1 MAPTAP
7 PASLRIGK
15 TLFKWGTRTYVMG
28 VINAA
33 PDSFSGDGL
42 LDAALA
48 AERVCVM
55 VEAGAELIDVGAE
68 SMRPDAG
75 TVDAGEEWAR
85 LGPALS
91 AVRDAVDVP
100 LSVDTVKAQVAER
113 ALDAGA
119 DAVNDFNGLRED
131 SQMASVIAR
140 RGCAAILMHNQRG
153 RSSSSDVI
161 ADISVGLEESLRIAE
176 RAGIDHEL
184 LILDP
189 GLGFGWEV
197 GQNLELLARVGA
209 LRRLG
214 RPLLIGTSRKSTI
227 GALLKRPEGDRVW
240 GTVATVALAVEA
252 GIDIVRVHDVE
263 QMVAV
268 VRFPDAAVRLP
279 GETL

>member
-227 GALLKRPEGDRVW
+227 GALLNRPEGDRVW

>member
-48 AERVCVM
+48 AERVGVM

-227 GALLKRPEGDRVW
+227 GALLNRPEGDRVW